1 MNCAVAGMIRHAT
14 LKNTMK
20 TPERNAIDS
29 ATVEIQRAGL
39 SPATVATIR
48 VALAIAAA
56 RADKRQAK
64 REMRKAT
71 ATILARP

>member
-1 MNCAVAGMIRHAT
+1 
-14 LKNTMK
+14 MK

-39 SPATVATIR
+39 SPAQKQAAAAR
-48 VALAIAAA
+48 RDAIAALA
-56 RADKRQAK
+56 KQAK

-71 ATILARP
+71 AAILARP